1 MQTVDSVW
9 ASLFGVSG
17 TLLEYKYSIEDSNGN
32 ATEYTEED
40 IESHTVTS
48 GLFDEFGVGNAQIG
62 KLDLQVWADDIPKG
76 AKISI
81 YARLVNSDLNLQS
94 EWIPRGVYWT
104 NKRSEDDGLWTL
116 EAYDAMRKA
125 DKIWV
130 PDQSLEFPLGMSDAV
145 NHFCTLLGIELDSR
159 CGLSNAC
166 PIDYP
171 ANDYTIRNILEFIAA
186 AHAGNWTI
194 TPEGK
199 LRLVEAYAHP
209 TTTFVVAEDAME
221 MGDSKATDPVSKI
234 ILLVDSE
241 NCYESGDDTGLSLEV
256 TCPYGSQNLADHL
269 LDLMRGTVYHP
280 YEASAAAVNPAYEL
294 GDGVEVFGVTGI
306 IARCVDNSD
315 GFPDISAP
323 GSSDEQED
331 EYPTEGPLTQA
342 INRKLAETNSK
353 ISKTSEEILLQ
364 VENTNGNVSK
374 IQQTV
379 DGITLEVTEQ
389 FGSSGNTTASIKLKV
404 GDKEMAGQIL
414 LSGNVNISG
423 SLSVSE
429 LYTDLGEISNLAVE
443 KLITSRRIPRR
454 LTLDKSDDNYIR
466 IEGQNLQ
473 FITAVTDGDTEQAVN
488 PNGELIYWEQ
498 DPYADGVIIG
508 SDGYPY
514 KDGVRIW
521 TTTTE
526 TEWPVWV
533 FVYTEHVKREIS
545 FDDQNPKAPLDT
557 FGAGYGNADP
567 DQGKGFIQKTTES
580 MDLWLLTSKGE
591 KHGIFAG
598 DDYTDI
604 KGLRKT
610 RSLDFSGWDAG
621 TFRETVDGINT
632 AIAYGVEFDTQGR
645 PVKITDESGH
655 MTEITW

>member
-17 TLLEYKYSIEDSNGN
+17 TLLEYKYNIEG
-32 ATEYTEED
+32 TEYTEED

-76 AKISI
+76 AKITI

-94 EWIPRGVYWT
+94 GWITRGIYWT
-104 NKRSEDDGLWTL
+104 SKRSEDDGLWTI

-125 DKIWV
+125 EKIWT
-130 PDQSLEFPLGMSDAV
+130 PDQSLEFPMNMSDAAIHLASLMGV
-145 NHFCTLLGIELDSR
+145 DIDPRTGLGTFFE
-159 CGLSNAC
+159 
-166 PIDYP
+166 IDYP
-171 ANDYTIRNILEFIAA
+171 ANDYTIRNVLEYIAA
-186 AHAGNWTI
+186 AHGGNWTI
-194 TPEGK
+194 TPDGK
-199 LRLVEAYAHP
+199 LRLIDAYVSPPH
-209 TTTFVVAEDAME
+209 TFVVAEDAME
-221 MGDSKATDPVSKI
+221 FSDSKETSPVSKI
-234 ILLVDSE
+234 VLLVDSE
-241 NCYESGDDTGLSLEV
+241 NVYEAGDSSGLTLEV
-256 TCPYGSQNLADHL
+256 TCPYGSQAMADSLLNKLA
-269 LDLMRGTVYHP
+269 GVTYHP
-280 YEASAAAVNPAYEL
+280 YEANAAGLSPAYEL
-294 GDGVEVFGVTGI
+294 GDGIEVFGVTGI
-306 IARCVDNSD
+306 IAHCVDNSD
-315 GFPDISAP
+315 GFPDVSAP
-323 GSSDEQED
+323 GKDEQAD
-331 EYPTEGPLTQA
+331 EFPTEGPLTQA
-342 INRKLAETNSK
+342 INRKIAETNSK
-353 ISKTSEEILLQ
+353 IAKTSEEILLQ

-379 DGITLEVTEQ
+379 DGITLEVKET
-389 FGSSGNTTASIKLKV
+389 SSASGNTTASIKLKV
-404 GDKEMAGQIL
+404 GDKEMSGQIL
-414 LSGNVNISG
+414 LDGNVNISG
-423 SLSVSE
+423 QLSADA
-429 LYTDLGEISNLAVE
+429 LYVDRGEVSNLSVE

-454 LTLDKSDDNYIR
+454 LALDKSDDNYIR

-498 DPYADGVIIG
+498 DPYTDDVTIG

-514 KDGVRIW
+514 KGGVRIW

-545 FDDQNPKAPLDT
+545 FDNQNPKAPCDT
-557 FGAGYGNADP
+557 FGAGYGSDDP
-567 DQGKGFIQKTTES
+567 NRGKGFIQKTTES
-580 MDLWLLTSKGE
+580 MDMWLLTSRGE

-604 KGLRKT
+604 KGMRKT

-632 AIAYGVEFDTQGR
+632 AIAYGVEFDTNGR